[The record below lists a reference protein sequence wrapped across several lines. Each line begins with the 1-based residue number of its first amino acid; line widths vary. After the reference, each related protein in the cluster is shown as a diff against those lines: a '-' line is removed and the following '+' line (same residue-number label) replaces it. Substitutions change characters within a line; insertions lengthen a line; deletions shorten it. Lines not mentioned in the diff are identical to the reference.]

1 MKLYRTRE
9 GVLLES
15 GDAFFSL
22 GTLTIDDLIN
32 HPELKHYLESCVE
45 QGRTVSAAQ
54 NRDLLAPVG
63 TQEIWASGVTYERS
77 REGRKE
83 EAREA
88 GGGDFYS
95 RVYQAERPELFFKAC
110 GWRAVGPGDKI
121 RIRADA
127 KWSVPEPE
135 LVLVVNNSDSII
147 GYTVGNDVS
156 SRDIEGENPLYLP
169 QAKVYNRSC
178 AVGPCI
184 LVLEQP
190 LSRSTSIEM
199 AIERDG
205 KVCYSGATTLVQMK
219 RSAESLVKYLLQELS
234 FPVGV
239 MLFTGTGIVPPG
251 DFTLRSGDTVK
262 IRIPPI
268 GELVNK
274 VE

>member
-1 MKLYRTRE
+1 MKLYRTQN
-9 GVLLES
+9 GLLLQS
-15 GDAFFSL
+15 GDAFFPL
-22 GTLTIDDLIN
+22 EALTIDDLIN
-32 HPELKHYLESCVE
+32 HADLKHYLESCAA
-45 QGRTVSAAQ
+45 QSRTVSAPQ
-54 NRDLLAPVG
+54 DEDLLAPVG

-83 EAREA
+83 EAKEA

-121 RIRADA
+121 RIRADS

-135 LVLVVNNSDSII
+135 LVLVVNNSGSIV

-169 QAKVYNRSC
+169 QAKVYDRSC
-178 AVGPCI
+178 AIGPCI
-184 LVLEQP
+184 LVSDQP
-190 LSRSTSIEM
+190 LSRSTGIEM
-199 AIERDG
+199 AIERAG
-205 KVCYSGATTLVQMK
+205 RVCYSGTTTLAQMK
-219 RSAESLVKYLLQELS
+219 RSAESLVKYLTQELS
-234 FPVGV
+234 FPAGL
-239 MLFTGTGIVPPG
+239 MLFTGTGVVPPS
-251 DFTLRSGDTVK
+251 DFKLLSGDTVK

-268 GELVNK
+268 GELVNE